1 MNKISEVY
9 MRNSFYQAWFFLTAI
24 VLFFCSSAFASE
36 LPNKLELLKLLK
48 DRNYN
53 RLEAIL
59 VNYQTDYE
67 KDFDYQKEDVV
78 DYAFLVF
85 DTSDPSFEKNLN
97 EWVNKMPKSYA
108 ALMARGMYYYNIGWL
123 SRGSKYID
131 KTMITQIKEMEKFFA
146 KAKDDI
152 HAALQINP
160 KIVVG
165 YGYLINLGMA
175 LGEREFIDNTL
186 NTALKI
192 NPHSFVVRRYYIFSL
207 IPKWGGSIEEMKQFA
222 NESQRYI
229 AKNPILKILRGY
241 IPYAEA
247 NILCPSDD
255 NVCYIKKYN
264 EALAYGDHFLFLRDR
279 GEIFY
284 EMKQYD
290 NAITDFNRSLE
301 LRPFQSKALK
311 DKAKTYYRLNKID
324 EALRE
329 INLAIELDR
338 LEPFQLIERAKIYR
352 KLRRNEEAE
361 KDYKD
366 AIVYGKY
373 YGYVW
378 RERAEHWYYDLKNY
392 KWANDDLRMATS
404 LNPEN
409 VRGWYLLGLALYRL
423 NDDKAYEPFEKYLE
437 LCNARKTSVCDVD
450 KTSWAKKY
458 VACKKGKGPC

>member
-1 MNKISEVY
+1 MGEAY
-9 MRNSFYQAWFFLTAI
+9 MRKSFYQAWFFLTAI
-24 VLFFCSSAFASE
+24 LLFYSSSAFAVDY
-36 LPNKLELLKLLK
+36 PNKLELLRLLK
-48 DRNYN
+48 EKNYT
-53 RLEAIL
+53 RMESIL
-59 VNYQTDYE
+59 VNYQTAYE
-67 KDFDYQKEDVV
+67 KDFDYQKEDLV
-78 DYAFLVF
+78 DYVYFTF
-85 DTSDPSFEKNLN
+85 YTSDPSIEKNLN

-108 ALMARGMYYYNIGWL
+108 ASMARGMYYYNIGWL

-131 KTMITQIKEMEKFFA
+131 KTMTTQIKEMEKFFA
-146 KAKDDI
+146 KAKNDI
-152 HAALQINP
+152 QAALQINP
-160 KIVVG
+160 KIILG
-165 YGYLINLGMA
+165 YGYLINMGMA
-175 LGEREFIDNTL
+175 LGEREFMKNTL
-186 NTALKI
+186 DTALKI
-192 NPHSFVVRRYYIFSL
+192 NPHSFVVRGYYMFSL

-222 NESQRYI
+222 NESQRYM
-229 AKNPILKILRGY
+229 AKNPKLRILQGY
-241 IPYAEA
+241 IPYAEGNMIEEIGDKTSA
-247 NILCPSDD
+247 L
-255 NVCYIKKYN
+255 KKYN
-264 EALAYGDHFLFLRDR
+264 EALTYGNHFLFLRAR

-311 DKAKTYYRLNKID
+311 DKAKAYYRLGKID

-352 KLRRNEEAE
+352 KLGRNEEAE

-366 AIVYGKY
+366 AIIYGKY

-392 KWANDDLRMATS
+392 KWAADDLRMATS

-437 LCNARKTSVCDVD
+437 LCNVKKASICEED
-450 KTSWAKKY
+450 KTSWARKY
-458 VACKKGKGPC
+458 IACKKGKGPC